1 MQILFIHK
9 IDDDQSSQSAC
20 QSISVLDAGYEEI
33 KDASAMTLV
42 PVDVT
47 SETNTNSYYY
57 YSNPTTTVTSMTPAV
72 SKPTIGK
79 LKLDEAKVALVYSK
93 QGNNK

>member
-1 MQILFIHK
+1 MRNYL
-9 IDDDQSSQSAC
+9 
-20 QSISVLDAGYEEI
+20 ISVLDAGYEEI